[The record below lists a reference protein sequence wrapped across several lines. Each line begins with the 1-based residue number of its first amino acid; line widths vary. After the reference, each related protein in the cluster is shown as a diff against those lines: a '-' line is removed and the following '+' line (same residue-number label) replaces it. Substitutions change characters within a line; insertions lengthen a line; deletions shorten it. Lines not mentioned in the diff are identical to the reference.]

1 VSGPTL
7 QEAERSILESD
18 HAVPLQQIKDHQDH
32 HSHGN
37 RDREATHAL
46 PATMERPHG
55 ALPVL
60 TAVAIETN
68 SALSAPPSELAPSMI
83 PKAISAAIKPYSMAV
98 APESSRRKLAINC
111 IFAQAP
117 EPPIKQVLGLTNLD
131 RVNGRSQFLSS

>member
-1 VSGPTL
+1 MSGQTL
-7 QEAERSILESD
+7 QGYERGILEFD
-18 HAVPLQQIKDHQDH
+18 HAVLLEQIKDHQDH

-37 RDREATHAL
+37 PDREATHAL
-46 PATMERPHG
+46 PAVLARPHG

-68 SALSAPPSELAPSMI
+68 SALSAPPNEVAPTMI

-111 IFAQAP
+111 ILHKPRLPIAQ
-117 EPPIKQVLGLTNLD
+117 V
-131 RVNGRSQFLSS
+131 